1 MSFSTTPRVRRTAQN
16 TQLTYNLGRRINDI
30 QTYPVQSPQGATILI
45 TAHENG
51 VTLAWRGGRRFKS
64 ASERANHEK
73 KQNGNAEDAI
83 MIIDS
88 DEDDGQPPA
97 ESQGD
102 NSLSLFEEATEQDPY
117 PEIIQTLDLALGT
130 SVLNVAVPPMAP
142 CAASDAP
149 VGDDGMS
156 LAERMV
162 FAVSCVTN
170 DVYVVTLPLTPPL
183 PETTSSAELVTGLL
197 AGKAGSGI
205 WGESLLLL
213 GGLDEHCDG
222 LAMNF
227 VTPTQAPAQK
237 LPSRVRAV
245 VAAHSRQASGLL
257 MVWDIP
263 LESEPKSETNRP
275 LDPLQTEALP
285 HPLTSMCFNPTLSTQ
300 LLTVSSRQAVGIY
313 DLAISPFPPDTDAA
327 GPFPSQGSWLLGL
340 NQPFARPTALR
351 KPVLD
356 ATWIARGR
364 AVFVLLAD
372 GMWGIWDIDGASP
385 SAPGPIMASKL
396 KTGVR
401 GAALTSFSVSGYVE
415 GTSYLRSITA
425 QPKDGQSGEF
435 APMTPHTRR
444 HATASL
450 SSAATTLDRLS
461 SVHGG
466 IQIVALPPKGRA
478 VADESLVL
486 WIGSQEHVC
495 VIPAVSKFWD
505 SQLRRGHGGG
515 VNLFSGAQPT
525 KMVKLLDLSTGLLGE
540 RCRGVGL
547 IPQPCTGG
555 GGGFRQADQD
565 GGLPVDVLIRGETRL
580 VVVRQ
585 GEDGSGSMMGAVV
598 DRRRMRLFSGGQK
611 SDAIIV
617 HTKNDAKPP
626 FSYNL
631 STARSNALRLGMMS
645 SRSDHSPAQM
655 PIRPRVGF
663 DFMNE
668 LDMAADASA
677 DMSRDVEAEML
688 DVMGIEQMLDSME
701 DSRGSGRKKVFFDEG

>member
-1 MSFSTTPRVRRTAQN
+1 MTFSTAPRVRRTAQN
-16 TQLTYNLGRRINDI
+16 TQLTYNLARRINDI

-51 VTLAWRGGRRFKS
+51 ITLAWRGGRRFKS
-64 ASERANHEK
+64 ASERADDDK

-88 DEDDGQPPA
+88 DEDDNQPSA
-97 ESQGD
+97 ESQVD
-102 NSLSLFEEATEQDPY
+102 NSLSLFEEATDHDPY

-149 VGDDGMS
+149 AGDGGIS

-170 DVYVVTLPLTPPL
+170 DVYVVTIPLTPPL
-183 PETTSSAELVTGLL
+183 PESKSSPELATGLL
-197 AGKAGSGI
+197 AGRAGSGI

-213 GGLDEHCDG
+213 GGLNEHSDG
-222 LAMNF
+222 LAMNL
-227 VTPTQAPAQK
+227 VTPTQAPGQK

-257 MVWDIP
+257 MVWDVP
-263 LESEPKSETNRP
+263 LESEPKSETKRP
-275 LDPLQTEALP
+275 LDPVQTETLP

-313 DLAISPFPPDTDAA
+313 DLAISPFPSETDAA
-327 GPFPSQGSWLLGL
+327 GSFPSQGSWLLGL
-340 NQPFARPTALR
+340 NQPFAKPTAMR

-372 GMWGIWDIDGASP
+372 GMWGIWDVDGASP

-450 SSAATTLDRLS
+450 GSAAATLDRLS

-466 IQIVALPPKGRA
+466 IQMVALPPKGRA

-540 RCRGVGL
+540 RCCGVGL
-547 IPQPCTGG
+547 ILQPRDGG
-555 GGGFRQADQD
+555 GGGFRQADQE

-585 GEDGSGSMMGAVV
+585 GEDVSGSKIGAVV
-598 DRRRMRLFSGGQK
+598 DRRRMRLFSRGQK

-617 HTKNDAKPP
+617 HTKNDAKPS

-631 STARSNALRLGMMS
+631 STARSNALRLGLVS
-645 SRSDHSPAQM
+645 GHADRSPTQM

-663 DFMNE
+663 DFMDD

-677 DMSRDVEAEML
+677 DLSRDVEAEML

-701 DSRGSGRKKVFFDEG
+701 DSRGSGRKKVFFDES